1 MDFNKIL
8 NQVFTTAQQQVSKT
22 MSGNST
28 MDKITKAGGGAA
40 AIGILSMILGRSGG
54 ASLTKLGSLAAL
66 GSLAYQAYQSYQAK
80 QGQAPQV
87 EETNFTESAK
97 SSDAGQVILQAM
109 IAAAAADGA
118 ISEEEKQA
126 ILNEANNDADV
137 QQWLEQAINSPATP
151 EQIAAQVG
159 NDAALAAQVY
169 LAARVV
175 YKELDRKEIVFLA
188 KLAQALGL
196 DDQLVEELEK
206 RAGF

>member
-118 ISEEEKQA
+118 ISEEEKQV

-175 YKELDRKEIVFLA
+175 CKELDRKEIVFLA

>member
-1 MDFNKIL
+1 MDFSKIL

-175 YKELDRKEIVFLA
+175 CKELDRKEIVFLS

>member
-87 EETNFTESAK
+87 EETNFSESAK
-97 SSDAGQVILQAM
+97 SSDAGRVILQAM

-169 LAARVV
+169 LAARVAC
-175 YKELDRKEIVFLA
+175 KELDRKEIVFLS

>member
-1 MDFNKIL
+1 MDFSKIL

-87 EETNFTESAK
+87 EETNFAESAK

-175 YKELDRKEIVFLA
+175 CKELDRKEIVFLS

>member
-126 ILNEANNDADV
+126 ILNEANNNTDV

-175 YKELDRKEIVFLA
+175 CKELDRKEIVFLA
-188 KLAQALGL
+188 KLAHALGL

>member
-175 YKELDRKEIVFLA
+175 CKELDRKEIVFLA

>member
-87 EETNFTESAK
+87 EETNFAESAK

-175 YKELDRKEIVFLA
+175 CKELDRKEIVFLS